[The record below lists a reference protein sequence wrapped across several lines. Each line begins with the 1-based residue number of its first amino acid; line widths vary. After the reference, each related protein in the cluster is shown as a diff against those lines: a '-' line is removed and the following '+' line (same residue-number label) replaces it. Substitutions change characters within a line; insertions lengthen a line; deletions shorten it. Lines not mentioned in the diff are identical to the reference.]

1 MGTLKA
7 FNIAD
12 SQLDYI
18 AEVCLDYNANKTYHL
33 VFENCQAFVKQ
44 ILDKIQLN
52 VYKDGEVGRVLN
64 IVEDKGDIIDFIF
77 NGTKF
82 NNRKELDEFVLQ
94 IDFNILPI
102 DQKRVLFC
110 YRNVFEY
117 YSRNK
122 PDDEKYK
129 TSEYAKEYWNE
140 LSLSEKF

>member
-1 MGTLKA
+1 M
-7 FNIAD
+7 
-12 SQLDYI
+12 
-18 AEVCLDYNANKTYHL
+18 
-33 VFENCQAFVKQ
+33 
-44 ILDKIQLN
+44 
-52 VYKDGEVGRVLN
+52 
-64 IVEDKGDIIDFIF
+64 EDKGDIIDFIF